1 MKSVVIYF
9 TSGRI
14 ADMML
19 EDDDYEKLCDWF
31 VNDYGENKIEV
42 ETDDT
47 IRILNK
53 RFICEIDIA
62 K

>member
-1 MKSVVIYF
+1 MKSVVIHF

-14 ADMML
+14 ADMLL
-19 EDDDYEKLCDWF
+19 EDGDYKRLCDWF
-31 VNDYGENKIEV
+31 VNDCSDNMLEV
-42 ETDDT
+42 ESDSM

-53 RFICEIDIA
+53 KFICEIDIT